1 MDLGMLDCL
10 SLKTRA
16 LLDKRKFDMNRNSE
30 RYVIPMHRKS
40 FWTNQW
46 MQDPRKKLLQASPY
60 DPSTQYKK
68 SWGSLKRKRGL
79 TLCYNCRRPGHLAKE
94 CPGRNPSC
102 LCCRAMDHEVL
113 DFPRMIARLE
123 KMNMEQANSEG
134 DQETKI
140 IEEPQKESE
149 IMLLKIK
156 ETLDDHK
163 DVSLSEIFKEKEKI
177 EVRIGDF
184 DIDCA
189 LDEGTPM
196 NIMTESTWE
205 TLGRPAL
212 VPSLGTIRLFKGKMV
227 TLCGRITQIA
237 MSTHGTSTE
246 EEFEVI
252 KFIEDHA
259 PFPALLGRIW
269 IEKDQIQRTEE
280 KDALEQKKQELMEFM
295 SRRISYLMKEQED
308 RPKPL
313 NTRDLGIEVIR
324 ALEEPQKTKIPNP
337 YDEGV
342 LPLDLKKE
350 PKQREVTM
358 SREDKNQNGKRMTET
373 KLTGKKARKLSK
385 KRAKIRKLQKTPEE
399 TSQKEKSQESSFVG
413 ISEQRPMALRHGT
426 KI

>member
-1 MDLGMLDCL
+1 MLDKFCL

-16 LLDKRKFDMNRNSE
+16 LLDKRKFDMNRSDRNSE

-79 TLCYNCRRPGHLAKE
+79 TLCYNCRRPGHLAKDY
-94 CPGRNPSC
+94 PGRNPSC

-134 DQETKI
+134 DQETKN

-177 EVRIGDF
+177 EVSIGDF

-246 EEFEVI
+246 EEFKVI

-269 IEKDQIQRTEE
+269 IEKDQIQRTEK

-313 NTRDLGIEVIR
+313 NTRDLGIKVIR
-324 ALEEPQKTKIPNP
+324 ALEEPQKTEIPNP

-385 KRAKIRKLQKTPEE
+385 KRAKIGKLQKTPEE
-399 TSQKEKSQESSFVG
+399 TS
-413 ISEQRPMALRHGT
+413 
-426 KI
+426 